1 MMKQEW
7 EKISAKLEAMS
18 LRERALVFVA
28 VAFLL
33 LSLINILLFDPL
45 FAKQKLLRS
54 QISQQQEVMNQVQ
67 TQIAALLQENSP
79 GSTSPQRVQINR
91 LRQEMA
97 EGSAYLQSNRE
108 RLVLPQKMAEHLR
121 KLLSKNNRLQL
132 VSLQTLQVAPLLEQ
146 ANAGRAGT
154 RPAPTPALLQ
164 DKQVFKHGVRLTLRG
179 SYPDLLQYLSALEK
193 LPQQMFWAK
202 AQFSVVEYP
211 TSELTLILYTLSLD
225 KAWLQI

>member
-18 LRERALVFVA
+18 LRERALVFAA
-28 VAFLL
+28 VVFLL
-33 LSLINILLFDPL
+33 LSLINILLLDPM
-45 FAKQKLLRS
+45 FARQKLLRN
-54 QISQQQEVMNQVQ
+54 QISQQQEAMSQVQ
-67 TQIAALLQENSP
+67 MQIAALLQENSP

-121 KLLSKNNRLQL
+121 QLLNKNNRLQL
-132 VSLQTLQVAPLLEQ
+132 VSLQTLPVTPLLEQ
-146 ANAGRAGT
+146 ANAGRAGA
-154 RPAPTPALLQ
+154 RPAATPALLQ
-164 DKQVFKHGVRLTLRG
+164 DKQVFKHGVQLTLRG
-179 SYPDLLQYLSALEK
+179 SYLDLLQYLTALEK